1 MDYAIALAESKQLY
15 GWGSN
20 KYNQVSD
27 HDKSMLQHF
36 QSPVLISHICSANKI
51 VCGSYHTIVLTSKP
65 TSSTPSIK
73 SINSSIDVPDEGT

>member
-1 MDYAIALAESKQLY
+1 MY

-27 HDKSMLQHF
+27 NDKSMLQHF
-36 QSPVLISHICSANKI
+36 QSPVLISHIQSANKVI
-51 VCGSYHTIVLTSKP
+51 CGSYHTIVLTSKP
-65 TSSTPSIK
+65 TCPNHATK